1 MRIAIVGAGAMG
13 SIFGARLTE
22 AGDEVLLVDVSA
34 TLVEKIN
41 ADGVS
46 VETKEGTTTTTKVPA
61 TTSPPEELFDTVLFF
76 VKCYHTHAAADLAA
90 PLVGEQTAV
99 ATLQNGW
106 GNGDVLATK
115 FGRERTV
122 VGVTYN
128 SGTVRGVGAVAHTNT
143 GPTFIGP
150 YAASISAE
158 LARPLG
164 DSLAAAGFE
173 VAVTDEATTEV
184 WKKLVLNCAT
194 LPTSALTRLTAG
206 RVGHSDVLE
215 VAHALAREATTV
227 ARALGHDIDP
237 EERVSAITSNLQ
249 AGGSGKASMLQDV
262 EAGRK
267 TEIGVISGAVVAAA
281 ADHCIDVPLTKAMLI
296 LVEGLE
302 EGAELK

>member
-13 SIFGARLTE
+13 SIFGARLAE
-22 AGDEVLLVDVSA
+22 AGEEVLLVDVS
-34 TLVEKIN
+34 TSLVEKIN

-46 VETKEGTTTTTKVPA
+46 VETGDGTTTTRLPA
-61 TTSPPEELFDTVLFF
+61 TTKPPEEPFDNVLFF
-76 VKCYHTHAAADLAA
+76 VKCYHTEAAAELAA
-90 PLVGEQTAV
+90 PLVGAETAV

-115 FGRERTV
+115 FGAERTV

-128 SGTVRGVGAVAHTNT
+128 SGTVRGVGAVAHTNV

-150 YAASISAE
+150 YAAGTSAD
-158 LARPLG
+158 LAQPIGRA
-164 DSLAAAGFE
+164 LAGAGFE
-173 VAVTDEATTEV
+173 INVTGEAVTEV

-206 RVGHSDVLE
+206 RVGDSDVLE

-237 EERVSAITSNLQ
+237 DERVSTITSNLRSV
-249 AGGSGKASMLQDV
+249 GSGKASMLQDV

-281 ADHCIDVPLTKAMLI
+281 ADHGIDVPLTRAI
-296 LVEGLE
+296 LFLVQGLE
-302 EGAELK
+302 EGAALT